1 MMIRILSQDETR
13 EGITMRQA
21 IEVMRDLFRQL
32 SSGQVD
38 MPLRSSLATKSGHT
52 LIMPAYLRSSNALGV
67 KVISVYSKNVAR
79 GLPNVTAL
87 VALMDTETGSPLA
100 LIEGTYLTAL
110 RTAATSGLATELL
123 ARQNAHTLAV
133 FGAGAEA
140 RTHIDAV
147 CCVRDIKELRIY
159 SRTRRSAEILAKEV
173 NQKHAALTVAIS
185 QSPTDAVKDSD
196 IVVTATN
203 SATPVFKGEDLPPG
217 VHINAIG
224 SFRPDVQEID
234 ENTVRR
240 AKVVVDSHEAAISE
254 AGDLIIPLKKGII
267 TEEHIHAELGEILSG
282 SKLGRETSS
291 EVTLFK
297 SVGNAAQDIAIAQA
311 VFKAAELNK
320 RGTNILL

>member
-1 MMIRILSQDETR
+1 MIRTLSQDETR
-13 EGITMRQA
+13 EAITMRQA

-38 MPLRSSLATKSGHT
+38 MPLRTSLPTRQGHI

-67 KVISVYSKNVAR
+67 KVISIYSKNVTH

-87 VALMDTETGSPLA
+87 VTLLDTETGPPLA

-110 RTAATSGLATELL
+110 RTGATSGVATELL
-123 ARQNAHTLAV
+123 ARRNAHTLAV
-133 FGAGAEA
+133 FGAGAQA

-147 CCVRDIKELRIY
+147 CCVRDIKELRVY
-159 SRTRRSAEILAKEV
+159 SRTRTSAEILAKEV
-173 NQKHAALTVAIS
+173 DQKHAALTVIVS
-185 QSPTDAVKDSD
+185 QSPADAVKDSD
-196 IVVTATN
+196 IIVTATN

-234 ENTVRR
+234 ENTVQR
-240 AKVVVDSHEAAISE
+240 AKVVVDSREFAISE
-254 AGDLIIPLKKGII
+254 AGDLIIPLKKGIV

-297 SVGNAAQDIAIAQA
+297 SVGNAAQDIAIAQT
-311 VFKAAELNK
+311 VFKAAEVND
-320 RGTNILL
+320 RGKHILL

>member
-1 MMIRILSQDETR
+1 MIRILSQDETR
-13 EGITMRQA
+13 ECITMRQA

-38 MPLRSSLATKSGHT
+38 TPLRTSLPTRQGHI
-52 LIMPAYLRSSNALGV
+52 LIMPVYLRSINALGV
-67 KVISVYSKNVAR
+67 KVVSIFSKNVTH

-87 VALMDTETGSPLA
+87 ITLLDTETGSPIA

-110 RTAATSGLATELL
+110 RTGATSGVATELL
-123 ARQNAHTLAV
+123 ARKNAHTLAV

-159 SRTRRSAEILAKEV
+159 SRTRTSAEILAKEV
-173 NQKHAALTVAIS
+173 NQKHAALTVTIS

-196 IVVTATN
+196 IIVTATN
-203 SATPVFKGEDLPPG
+203 SATPVFKDEDLPPG

-234 ENTVRR
+234 ENTVQR
-240 AKVVVDSHEAAISE
+240 AKVIVDSREAVVSE

-267 TEEHIHAELGEILSG
+267 TEGHIHAELGEILSG
-282 SKLGRETSS
+282 SKLGRETDD

-297 SVGNAAQDIAIAQA
+297 SVGNAAQDIAIGQA
-311 VFKAAELNK
+311 VFKSAEVND
-320 RGTNILL
+320 RGTHILL